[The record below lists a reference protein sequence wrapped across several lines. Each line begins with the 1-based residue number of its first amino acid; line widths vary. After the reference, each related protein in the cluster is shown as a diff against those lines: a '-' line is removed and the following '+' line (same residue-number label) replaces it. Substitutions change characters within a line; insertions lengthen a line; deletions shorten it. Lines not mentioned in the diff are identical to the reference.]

1 MSSQYAM
8 TSVVRTRLTT
18 DKHAFLFFY
27 IYWLIVSG
35 ATWSVRVWQKLVF
48 WVSLLQYFF
57 LASYFIITQNN
68 TFSAHTQTNTSDCLP
83 TQWTWI
89 LHHKMEHNT
98 LKFCKTQQNNYYQM
112 TNNWYHKIKIQS
124 NDKRLKRRLIE
135 QNRKVFISDST
146 LKLIFQNLP
155 PSENVWAEH
164 QRWFT
169 NIWEKAFKY
178 TET

>member
-1 MSSQYAM
+1 
-8 TSVVRTRLTT
+8 
-18 DKHAFLFFY
+18 
-27 IYWLIVSG
+27 
-35 ATWSVRVWQKLVF
+35 
-48 WVSLLQYFF
+48 
-57 LASYFIITQNN
+57 
-68 TFSAHTQTNTSDCLP
+68 
-83 TQWTWI
+83 
-89 LHHKMEHNT
+89 MEHNT

-178 TET
+178 TETELSSWTWIKSTHIHSLKTKGIIKQIRDWRTLEKHWTHSCCFEKILSIINDVNMFLLWLMN